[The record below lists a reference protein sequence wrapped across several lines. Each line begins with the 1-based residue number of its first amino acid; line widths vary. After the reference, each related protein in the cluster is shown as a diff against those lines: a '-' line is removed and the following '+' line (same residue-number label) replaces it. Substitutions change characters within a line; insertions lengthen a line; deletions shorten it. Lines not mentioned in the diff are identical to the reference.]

1 MIETPAS
8 AWPSAE
14 AVAEPLAMRVE
25 SRLGDAASF
34 EAVMRQNNQRLYRLA
49 LGLVGNPDDA
59 EDVLQ
64 DSYCH
69 AFEKRASF
77 AGPAGIGS
85 WLASIVRNQA
95 IDCLRSRR
103 SRRAAFTLEAD
114 LPLTAEE
121 SPSSI
126 ESVPAQDAFESP
138 ELGVERGEARAALE
152 SAILS
157 LPLPFRAVF
166 VLRDV
171 EGLSLQQT
179 AEHLDIPVA
188 TVKTRAHRA
197 RLLLRAELGGGGTGE
212 SSHAFEFLR
221 ERCDRIV
228 SRVLA
233 RLALL

>member
-1 MIETPAS
+1 METPVPAR
-8 AWPSAE
+8 PSAE
-14 AVAEPLAMRVE
+14 TVADPLASRVE
-25 SRLGDAASF
+25 SGLENAASL
-34 EAVMRQNNQRLYRLA
+34 EAVMRQHNQRLYRLA

-64 DSYCH
+64 DSYCR

-77 AGPAGIGS
+77 AGPTGLGA

-103 SRRAAFTLEAD
+103 SRRAAVTLEAD
-114 LPLTAEE
+114 LPQTAEE
-121 SPSSI
+121 SRSSI
-126 ESVPAQDAFESP
+126 ESVPTQDAFGSP
-138 ELGVERGEARAALE
+138 ELGVEREEARVALE

-166 VLRDV
+166 MLREV

-179 AEHLDIPVA
+179 ADYLDIPVA

-197 RLLLRAELGGGGTGE
+197 RLLLRAELGGGSSGE
-212 SSHAFEFLR
+212 SRHTFEFLR